1 MRILKEGLDV
11 RTHRSALIAVAFLEN
26 TLSGQQIIGVSL
38 KLKSLSLTAR
48 EVLLF
53 YNCTKDNV
61 GKMIPKAHIYTVR
74 EITDYIKG
82 TLEEDEKLQN
92 VWVKGEI
99 SNFKPPSRHLYFS
112 LKDEGGLLSCIMF
125 HDKLKKL
132 RFDLDN
138 GLEVIVRGSIGVYKP
153 QGRYQLYIEEILPV
167 GKGLL
172 YLNFERLK
180 EELREKG
187 YFQPEHKLPLPY
199 LPQRIGIVTSPNGAA
214 IRDILTVLN
223 ERFLNLEII
232 IAPCRVQGD
241 EAPEE
246 IGRAITDLNQYGR
259 VDVIIVGRGGGSFED
274 LFAFNERKVAEA
286 IYNSHIPIISAVGHE
301 IDVTIADF
309 VADERAPTPSAAAQ
323 RVVPRKEELKSKLQ
337 DRKSELSFLIKK
349 KEQLL
354 CSDVEKFKKSLK
366 REHPQRKI
374 RDLTQQVD
382 DFRKNLGDYI
392 THQFQLRKSYLSH
405 LEQSFIRLSPRKRYT
420 LEREKLKEKGE
431 KIGSTMKAKL
441 EKMKEKINSCAH
453 RVGDLSPLSIL
464 ERGYSICFRYPEG
477 KIVREYQ
484 QVRKGEKIRVKLH
497 RGHLLGEVYKAEEG
511 KSEI

>member
-1 MRILKEGLDV
+1 MQK
-11 RTHRSALIAVAFLEN
+11 T
-26 TLSGQQIIGVSL
+26 
-38 KLKSLSLTAR
+38 
-48 EVLLF
+48 
-53 YNCTKDNV
+53 
-61 GKMIPKAHIYTVR
+61 HIYTVR

-82 TLEEDEKLQN
+82 TLEKDEKLQN

-99 SNFKPPSRHLYFS
+99 SNFKLPSRHLYFS

-125 HDKLKKL
+125 HDKLKNL
-132 RFDLDN
+132 QFDLDN

-153 QGRYQLYIEEILPV
+153 QGRYQLYVEEILPV

-172 YLNFERLK
+172 YLNFEKLK

-199 LPQRIGIVTSPNGAA
+199 LPQRIGIVTSPKGAA

-241 EAPEE
+241 EAPKE
-246 IGRAITDLNQYGR
+246 IAQAIDDLNQHKG
-259 VDVIIVGRGGGSFED
+259 VDVIIMGRGGGSLED
-274 LFAFNERKVAEA
+274 LFAFNERIVAEA
-286 IYNSHIPIISAVGHE
+286 IYNSRIPIISAVGHE

-309 VADERAPTPSAAAQ
+309 VADERVPTPSSAAQ
-323 RVVPRKEELKSKLQ
+323 RVIPQKKELKIKLEDKKSKL
-337 DRKSELSFLIKK
+337 SSLIKR
-349 KEQLL
+349 KEQLI
-354 CSDVEKFKKSLK
+354 CSDVEKLKNSLK

-374 RDLTQQVD
+374 RDLKQQVD
-382 DFRKNLGDYI
+382 DFRKNLGDYMN
-392 THQFQLRKSYLSH
+392 HQFQLRKSYLSH
-405 LEQSFIRLSPRKRYT
+405 LEQSFIRLSPQKRYN
-420 LEREKLKEKGE
+420 LEKEKLKETE
-431 KIGSTMKAKL
+431 KKLCSTIKTKL
-441 EKMKEKINSCAH
+441 ERIKEKINSCAN

-464 ERGYSICFRYPEG
+464 ERGYSICFSYPEG

-484 QVRKGEKIRVKLH
+484 QVRKGEKIRVKLY
-497 RGHLLGEVYKAEEG
+497 RGHLLGEVCKAEEE